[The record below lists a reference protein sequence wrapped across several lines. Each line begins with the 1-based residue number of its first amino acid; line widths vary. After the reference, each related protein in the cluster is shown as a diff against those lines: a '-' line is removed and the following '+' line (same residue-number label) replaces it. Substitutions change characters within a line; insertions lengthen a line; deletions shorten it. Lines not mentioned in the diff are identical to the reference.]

1 MQKTYWLKLRVIN
14 MNLSQSHFGI
24 TTQQAK
30 LGIEKLMQC
39 GISLPEKVAE
49 YYRMREQRKAL
60 DFIINQANGSKIL
73 VESLFSM
80 IASKIRSN

>member
-1 MQKTYWLKLRVIN
+1 

-30 LGIEKLMQC
+30 LGMEKLMQC
-39 GISLPEKVAE
+39 GISLPKEVAD
-49 YYRMREQRKAL
+49 YYSMREQRKAL
-60 DFIINQANGSKIL
+60 DFYINHANGSKNL

-80 IASKIRSN
+80 IFRKLGLA